1 VIQIKEGR
9 TVLLILAVSTAR
21 GTASVNA
28 NFRTLVLTAATIAI
42 PAWAGEAPVVRHAV
56 DDRKAIIATV
66 EPVHELLA
74 RARIGGTITS
84 VAVKEGDW
92 VKGGDRVAVVVDQKL
107 VLQMQALA
115 SRIEAQ
121 QAQRDQAQINFR
133 RAEELRSRGVASQAH
148 LDQART
154 ALDVAE
160 RTLQAL
166 NSDRQVIEQQSAE
179 GAVLAPG
186 PGRVLK
192 VPVREGSV
200 VLPGETIAA
209 IAAGNYIL
217 RLQLPERHARSMKTG
232 DTILVGARGLEA
244 QDEETLRRG
253 KVVLVYPQIDN
264 GRVIADVAVADLGD
278 YFVGE
283 RTRVYVATG
292 SRPALVIPE
301 ESVYRRFGVS
311 YARLKDGTEVAIQ
324 VGLPVAGGIEV
335 LAGLHEGDVVL
346 TP

>member
-1 VIQIKEGR
+1 MTRNFVA
-9 TVLLILAVSTAR
+9 LIVMFVGISLA
-21 GTASVNA
+21 
-28 NFRTLVLTAATIAI
+28 
-42 PAWAGEAPVVRHAV
+42 AWAGEQPVVRRAV
-56 DDRKAIIATV
+56 DDRKAVIATV

-74 RARIGGTITS
+74 RARIGGTITTLL
-84 VAVKEGDW
+84 VKEGDR
-92 VKGGDRVAVVVDQKL
+92 VAAADRIAVVVDQKL
-107 VLQMQALA
+107 LLQMRALA

-121 QAQRDQAQINFR
+121 QAQRDQAQIDFT
-133 RAEELRSRGVASQAH
+133 RAQDLRGRGVASQSQ

-166 NSDRQVIEQQSAE
+166 HSDRQVIEQQSAE

-186 PGRVLK
+186 AGRVLK
-192 VPVREGSV
+192 VPVQEGSV

-209 IAAGNYIL
+209 VAVDNYIL

-232 DTILVGARGLEA
+232 DTILVGARGLDA
-244 QDEETLRRG
+244 QEEETLRRG
-253 KVVLVYPQIDN
+253 KVVLIYPKIDN
-264 GRVIADVAVADLGD
+264 GRVIADVAVEDLGD

-292 SRPALVIPE
+292 RRPALIIPE
-301 ESVYRRFGVS
+301 ASVYRRFGVS
-311 YARLKDGTEVAIQ
+311 YAKLRDGTEVAIQ
-324 VGLPVAGGIEV
+324 VGLPVEGGIEV
-335 LAGLHEGDVVL
+335 LAGLQDGDVVL